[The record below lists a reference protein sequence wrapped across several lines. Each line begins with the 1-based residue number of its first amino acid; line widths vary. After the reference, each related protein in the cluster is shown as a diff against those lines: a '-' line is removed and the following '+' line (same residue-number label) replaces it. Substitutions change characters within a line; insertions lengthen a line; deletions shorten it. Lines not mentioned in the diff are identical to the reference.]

1 MGNGENAWISL
12 LIGTRWKVYSSFG
25 RFPLDHGS
33 ICLLFTVP
41 DIFCWSA
48 IQLCTCNSVNFQLGF
63 LKEIQVILS
72 LSLAFSPFYFIYFE
86 SMLFLHPIW
95 QTDKGLKHT
104 EFIQISWSWMTWSRT
119 ETLLQPALWEELIS
133 LSLLDIRESTPEQLW
148 KPGSTDSVGQITIY
162 I

>member
-1 MGNGENAWISL
+1 MAVFVCSSQF
-12 LIGTRWKVYSSFG
+12 LIFSG
-25 RFPLDHGS
+25 
-33 ICLLFTVP
+33 
-41 DIFCWSA
+41 WSA

-72 LSLAFSPFYFIYFE
+72 LSLAFSPSYFIYFD

-104 EFIQISWSWMTWSRT
+104 KVIQISWSWMTWSRT

-162 I
+162 IYIYKKKVHRFAFGYLFLCW